1 VEARWA
7 AAEKAMQ
14 EEMEAEDL
22 TPSLSKALMLGD
34 DRVAQL
40 SHAQV
45 LVEDSLRNWKA
56 VHQIL
61 AAEEE
66 ARARDVL
73 NAESPKKRLEEAM
86 SLERT
91 AEQKLLEAEQTAVAG
106 VTEARRIRQSAQK
119 KVKSLEKQCAGLR
132 LATSNFEERL
142 SVATREV
149 ARLEKAHQEAEF
161 AAAEAI
167 EALNSSVSKEE
178 ATAAELKMVTERAVR
193 AEGAVES
200 LKESMAEAEAAI
212 QERDRTL
219 TERETSLAQREQALE
234 AGEKKLQERNSKLL
248 QDAHGVREELIKIQA
263 FKEDEDRRK
272 KALEQR
278 EKEVAVN
285 ATIREKAAAYDG
297 LTAEYAALQQRLSD
311 ASGSQAL
318 EFARKVLEQALL
330 AARDAVRGLGLE
342 LPPLSEGAEMS
353 TVAGPCRGF
362 EDLAS
367 CLNAAPPKLMEARV
381 DDSRQFTRIT
391 TEDVLS
397 TLLIYY
403 PDLDMEVI
411 RHGPI
416 WSKKPFAEASVVD
429 VADFIAENFDPE
441 VGIIYPD
448 SPSGRQ
454 IMPTGEDLEI
464 AAWTGMR
471 WTGAPWSGAPGGGN
485 GSGTDGG
492 SGSGSKHGGDPPPPA
507 S

>member
-1 VEARWA
+1 MEARWA

-40 SHAQV
+40 SHARV

-73 NAESPKKRLEEAM
+73 NAESPKKWLEEAM
-86 SLERT
+86 SLERA
-91 AEQKLLEAEQTAVAG
+91 AEQKLLEAKQTAVAG
-106 VTEARRIRQSAQK
+106 VTEARCIRQSAQK
-119 KVKSLEKQCAGLR
+119 KVESLEKQCAGLR

-142 SVATREV
+142 SVVTREV

-161 AAAEAI
+161 AATEAI

-178 ATAAELKMVTERAVR
+178 ATAVELKMVTERAVR
-193 AEGAVES
+193 AEGALES

-219 TERETSLAQREQALE
+219 TERETSLAQREQELE

-272 KALEQR
+272 RALEQR

-285 ATIREKAAAYDG
+285 HAMILEKAAAYDG
-297 LTAEYAALQQRLSD
+297 LAAEYAALQQRLSD

-318 EFARKVLEQALL
+318 EFARKALKQALL

-367 CLNAAPPKLMEARV
+367 CLDAAPPKLMEAQV
-381 DDSRQFTRIT
+381 DDSR
-391 TEDVLS
+391 
-397 TLLIYY
+397 
-403 PDLDMEVI
+403 
-411 RHGPI
+411 
-416 WSKKPFAEASVVD
+416 
-429 VADFIAENFDPE
+429 
-441 VGIIYPD
+441 
-448 SPSGRQ
+448 
-454 IMPTGEDLEI
+454 
-464 AAWTGMR
+464 
-471 WTGAPWSGAPGGGN
+471 
-485 GSGTDGG
+485 
-492 SGSGSKHGGDPPPPA
+492 
-507 S
+507 